1 MRFGIRSF
9 GQSFIIQDLLGENR
23 LLHATPA
30 YFPFLYFPFLVLF
43 FAIRCRHTFR
53 ILHRGNGKIVD
64 NLQRLNQQQK
74 LNMKAGN
81 MTWFSLLVSP
91 DSSLPL
97 CS

>member
-1 MRFGIRSF
+1 
-9 GQSFIIQDLLGENR
+9 
-23 LLHATPA
+23 
-30 YFPFLYFPFLVLF
+30 
-43 FAIRCRHTFR
+43 
-53 ILHRGNGKIVD
+53 
-64 NLQRLNQQQK
+64 